1 MGDPGTGKVWSM
13 AEVFGGARP
22 HALATKGGTLAA
34 ATVLAGAGLLG
45 VAAVGPELPGSPFA
59 VVQHNMALTAFP
71 TFAESLQKLLDDFGM
86 GDLNAV
92 LGGFGTG
99 AFTIDT
105 TVADFLAAMNPNGDT
120 LNGVAEIFGL
130 SLSEPLYSANAAVD
144 SILGTGSLFLVDGVP
159 IGNVE
164 LGDLVDVFLGDG
176 ASEHSLQDL
185 ANAVGL
191 GSLLSQWGS
200 AINLL
205 GLENLNVM
213 NCTLGICSHPDLTT
227 SSHLDDWLTG
237 ILGVNTRDVS
247 WTSGVWPIQQEHHL
261 DAYTLGEYLH
271 TLPVS
276 ATDSTTMD
284 NATLGLLFGMPPG
297 QPWDQYVSQFPFGGS
312 LLDPSGETWGEQTL
326 GTLLSSFL
334 PDDSTLVIDGD
345 TPITAILEAFGLLW

>member
-1 MGDPGTGKVWSM
+1 M

-22 HALATKGGTLAA
+22 HALRTKSGTLAA

-45 VAAVGPELPGSPFA
+45 VAAAGPELPGSPFA
-59 VVQHNMALTAFP
+59 AVQHETALTAFP
-71 TFAESLQKLLDDFGM
+71 TFAESLQTLLDDFGM

-105 TVADFLAAMNPNGDT
+105 TVADFLAAMNPDGDT

-130 SLSEPLYSANAAVD
+130 SLSDPLYSTTVD
-144 SILGTGSLFLVDGVP
+144 SILGLGSMFLVDGVP
-159 IGNVE
+159 IGNLDLGE
-164 LGDLVDVFLGDG
+164 LIDVVLGDG
-176 ASEHSLQDL
+176 AGDHSLQDL
-185 ANAVGL
+185 ADAVGL
-191 GSLLSQWGS
+191 GT
-200 AINLL
+200 LL
-205 GLENLNVM
+205 GQFGSMVNA
-213 NCTLGICSHPDLTT
+213 LGIDNYNILNCGLTCDHPGLTT
-227 SSHLDDWLTG
+227 NSSLADWLSG
-237 ILGVNTRDVS
+237 ILLAPTTEVTRNTVVLGIVTASNPHYAPAD
-247 WTSGVWPIQQEHHL
+247 
-261 DAYTLGEYLH
+261 TLGEYLH

-297 QPWDQYVSQFPFGGS
+297 QPWDEYVSLFPFGGTF
-312 LLDPSGETWGEQTL
+312 LDPSGEIWGDQTL

-334 PDDSTLVIDGD
+334 PGDSTLVIDGD